1 MRALRAARPEEIEQ
15 WLSDVDRSVGG
26 IRWVPLGGIENN
38 VHTVQVSADPS
49 LALVE
54 RPINSID
61 AVLDLRALERGESAP
76 SPHAAARS
84 WWGIPAGGLS
94 EMSEDSRRKLADL
107 IRVVNLESGDIE
119 RPTIVIQDAGTG
131 QHPDDFP
138 KTLLSILES
147 NKKSKNHQ
155 MGVYN
160 AGGAASYAFCPYTVI
175 ISRRAPQLLAG
186 RTDEVGIAVVR
197 YNPLDPDRFKSG
209 TYEYCVGP
217 DGAVLRADLAEL
229 PDIHT
234 GLATPG
240 YGTYVKHMSYELS
253 KHYRGAHEPKK
264 SLWHLFHA
272 AIPDPPLPFRIV
284 ETRTERFPGMK
295 GEVERR
301 VVMGLLH
308 LLRRAGTADYQDER
322 RIVLGLEN
330 GSAVVRYFVVNDDRD
345 PDAYTSSDQ
354 GVTITLNG
362 QRQGTKDRYW
372 LKRNTDLHYIFRR
385 LVVIVDGNE
394 LTSTAKR
401 EVFASTRESHKDS
414 PLTRRILDGMI
425 QELRDDDD
433 LRGLDDAARER
444 SISEATRTTSDRI
457 KKQLANQVAAFLQ
470 GQGAGKKGGAAQR
483 PKTSR
488 PKKPSRPLKVDD
500 TAMLEVPDTLH
511 ILTDPVTIEPGRR
524 AILRLA
530 INAKNGFL
538 PRHSSALAI
547 VIGPELKDHVRVLST
562 GRLLGGRLR
571 ITLEASA
578 NTPVIQTAI
587 QVALVDPALPVFL
600 TAIGT
605 LLVRQPAQG
614 TDRDDNS
621 GGEPDVEVVWI
632 DRAAWD
638 KQDPPWD
645 EDTAGRCVISR
656 HPENPDAIS
665 RVLWQ
670 LNRGFGPFEQALATR
685 KLSEAAG
692 KAFDEAYAY
701 PLCWGMF
708 QQSLAADEKERQGDE
723 HGEPVNI
730 PHDYIKG
737 EIARLARAVLL
748 SKEPELAVVQSAM
761 V

>member
-1 MRALRAARPEEIEQ
+1 MRALRASRPEEIEQ
-15 WLSDVDRSVGG
+15 WLFDVDRYVGG
-26 IRWVPLGGIENN
+26 LRWVPLGGIENN

-61 AVLDLRALERGESAP
+61 AVLDLKALERGESAP

-84 WWGIPAGGLS
+84 WWGVPVGGLS

-147 NKKSKNHQ
+147 NKKSKKHQ

-160 AGGAASYAFCPYTVI
+160 AGGAASYAFCPYTLI
-175 ISRRAPQLLAG
+175 LSRRAPQLLAG
-186 RTDEVGIAVVR
+186 RSDEVGMAVVR

-209 TYEYCVGP
+209 TYEYCVSA
-217 DGAVLRADLAEL
+217 DGAVLRADLTEL

-234 GLATPG
+234 GLAAPG
-240 YGTYVKHMSYELS
+240 YGTYIKHVSYELS
-253 KHYRGAHEPKK
+253 KHYRGAQEPKK

-345 PDAYTSSDQ
+345 PDAYTTSDQ

-372 LKRNTDLHYIFRR
+372 LKRNTDLHYIYRR
-385 LVVIVDGNE
+385 LVVIVDGND

-433 LRGLDDAARER
+433 LRGLDEAARER

-457 KKQLANQVAAFLQ
+457 KKQLASQVAAFLQ
-470 GQGAGKKGGAAQR
+470 GQGAGKKGGAQR

-511 ILTDPVTIEPGRR
+511 ILTDPVIIEPGRR

-538 PRHSSALAI
+538 PRHSGALAI
-547 VIGPELKDHVRVLST
+547 VIGPELKDHVHVLST

-571 ITLEASA
+571 ITLEASP
-578 NTPVIQTAI
+578 NTPAIQSAI
-587 QVALVDPALPVFL
+587 QVALVDPVLPVFL
-600 TAIGT
+600 TATGS

-614 TDRDDNS
+614 VDQDDKS

-632 DRAAWD
+632 DRTGWD
-638 KQDPPWD
+638 KQDPSWD

-656 HPENPDAIS
+656 HPEKPDTIS

-670 LNRGFGPFEQALATR
+670 LNRAFGPFEQALATR
-685 KLSEAAG
+685 KLSEGAA

-708 QQSLAADEKERQGDE
+708 QQSLAEDEKERQGDE

-730 PHDYIKG
+730 PDDYVKG

-748 SKEPELAVVQSAM
+748 SKEPELAVAQSAM
-761 V
+761 A